1 MRGGIAKCMVKVWG
15 QEARSEPSDYERAI
29 AVGVDSKRGW
39 GYESMSGIR
48 QANVEV
54 NNAMS

>member
-1 MRGGIAKCMVKVWG
+1 MVKVWG
-15 QEARSEPSDYERAI
+15 QEARSEPSGYERAI
-29 AVGVDSKRGW
+29 AVGVDSKRGR